1 MGEAIMKRKTISLI
15 LCLCMIFSLFGGYT
29 TVFASEERGEYIVYL
44 DVEKQSPGYEEAYL
58 NKDYGKAIS
67 LADEALDYY
76 ESEFKSMFAGIEV
89 ISRAELLVSSLCVR
103 LNKSDLDAIKAL
115 DYVKEVF
122 NNEIIYESDVVRSDM
137 RVFKDQSVMTDSIKM
152 VNSNELIG
160 NDEVL
165 QKKYNGAG
173 SVLAIID
180 SNMDP
185 SHDAFYLSNSG
196 LARLGKLDINNFLNG
211 GKLSLK
217 DNTQDKKLYE
227 DVYRSEKIP
236 FGWNYNTNSKD
247 LNPEKEL
254 AAHGQHVSG
263 TVAGNAVQIDGKT
276 WRGVA
281 PEAQLLMM
289 NVMRQGSTSSN
300 IYIRA
305 MQDAIVMGADAVNMS
320 LGSTKGLPGQ
330 ADGLVG
336 KAINNGYAADT
347 NFVIAAGNEGEYQ
360 GNLNI
365 DNPDFG
371 TMAAPGIATNAIT
384 VASLENK
391 TMYVPVITHN
401 GSKYIFQTA
410 GDAQYKKG
418 DYYLVDC
425 GNGFIKA
432 EDNIDDFKGKDLEGK
447 VALIKRGGN
456 TFSEKVLNAQNAGAI
471 GAIIYNNVEGDLH
484 MSVSGNKIPA
494 ISITLDTAETLLK
507 DLSKPVSIDMRPQEA
522 DNPQFGE
529 LSSFTNW
536 GLAAGGYMKPDITAP
551 GGHIYSTQTMGNTFG
566 DMSGTSMATPHV
578 TGAIGVIRARLNE
591 MLFAGETHKAAL
603 TKTILMNSA
612 VPHVDQKTGQT
623 TSPRRQ
629 GAGVMNLTKASKLDY
644 TVVDRDTKI
653 ASKFVG
659 NVDDKITLNLTIHNY
674 SGTQKVLT
682 PSVQAT
688 IEARDGKKLLLRPDE
703 LFSKTYEDKKVTVP
717 AQTSVEYDITFPI
730 EHLEKV
736 EAFTNGAFVEGF
748 LHLRDENGMEI
759 SFPFVSFKG
768 SYDNIPSI
776 EKPLYEFDFESEKPM
791 YWNLKTRNHDWFK
804 YSTHIETN
812 YGTYKD
818 DKDRTFNNV
827 IIAGLK
833 NFDDINEKKNTAEEP
848 KPIFTP
854 IVISPNADNYQDV
867 LSIQMVMT
875 RTANVKA
882 SIIDKEGKSEDFNIG
897 LKYTNISTD
906 PDNDKN
912 RDTYLGYTA
921 PGAVPLKDYED
932 GDYTLRLTAAAIK
945 APKESYPETYR
956 DIKFTIDTVAP
967 QFENSFY
974 DENTRTLTFDIKEE
988 GSGLDEF
995 KIEDE
1000 SGKAMDFTREGNK
1013 VKLVVPEGKELS
1025 NVNITAM
1032 DFGHNINEV
1041 TAEMLVFKDMFGS
1054 LEVEVKQAGTEALN
1068 LEYKVYTED
1077 GKELKNYEHLK
1088 FGKYKLVVTNYSNK
1102 FELKGESEIPFEI
1115 SQDNKNY
1122 KITLEFTEIPT
1133 GRITIKVASK
1143 DDLEWTD
1150 FDIFAKNVKNNKVFK
1165 FIQDEG
1171 IYDKYFDADLPY
1183 GDYNFYAEFKNG
1195 KEGYSITFDEDMPF
1209 TVNGSTNYSTVT
1221 ANIKR
1226 SGFYKVH
1233 ITTEGAEGVKYLA
1246 KDSKNG
1252 SIVGLDELAEG
1263 TWMIFPE
1270 KMPEGM
1276 YIEKPYEYVTLTQE
1290 KPEANVT
1297 FTYEEIGDKKFKFNI
1312 KDNYEDAEYYLCDF
1326 YGWVT
1331 NGKEG
1336 KAFDYEKGGIEL
1348 TPGTYYVEAEA
1359 DKERFGETTLTIDK
1373 ESYEQTSRTFKST
1386 TDPVE
1391 VEFNWTKYSDSDK
1404 MSEGAIFVNDDNLPA
1419 DLKKN
1424 SYEYV
1429 LTGTKGELIKK
1440 TFIKTGF
1447 STWFVNLP
1455 YDYYQAEV
1463 KGLPEGYTVDTKE
1476 FIVNSNEYQVEFVIK
1491 PEKKEDDKEKVK
1503 VNFEFYYNNEK
1514 VSPVKFNLDEDYET
1528 EYTDGVVELSL
1539 GEHELEVFEPKE
1551 YIQKKEFSTITVTK
1565 DTKNLRIELEEYKE
1579 PPAPEGEG
1587 TITVKTYEVNGAN
1600 EREISSFAYVDS
1612 KFAMSGETV
1621 KVSYGE
1627 HKVEL
1632 SSTWNSMGKYD
1643 EEKSVSSKTVK
1654 IDENN
1659 QNVEVKL
1666 TMVVKGSTPTPE
1678 PDPEPEPEP
1687 EPEPNPDGKGILKVE
1702 VYEFSDAGAKLDAF
1716 ANVMLDGAFKKVKDI
1731 KEVSYGTHTVELSSY
1746 TWNMYGKYDPDKSII
1761 KKTVTVDANNPN
1773 VTVKLYKVLKGTK
1786 ANPPKDDEI
1795 TPTPGPTP
1803 DPKPQE
1809 PTKGKASWDINYTGS
1824 RTGLNFFEQ
1833 VKLYKVVDGKDEEVK
1848 LSFNQEYKRGE
1859 IELDYGKY
1867 AYVLNDIGDYLK
1879 VNVKNKRIEF
1889 TLDKANP
1896 TFKAVFEI
1904 EDKKEV
1910 QIVEVRI
1917 PKDAN
1922 ESLDDYTIKVFDMK
1936 GNEVEGVKM
1945 NDKGFE
1951 FPATS
1956 GVDYELRLEGTK
1968 YAYYPNIINAY
1979 PSQTFSKYINI
1990 VAPLILKVN
1999 SLAGD
2004 APVEADYAVYAKTNY
2019 GETYVTDLKK
2029 VPYIGNG
2036 NQLYQV
2042 KFLGCEQGYKL
2053 KDEEIKEFT
2062 VTEYSKQEL
2071 TFNFELREGEE
2082 IVNKEELRALV
2093 LEYDKIKATDA
2104 YKGAD
2109 ADKRKAYDDA
2119 IGEAKMELAKAVTTQ
2134 EAIDALVK
2142 KVKDARDA
2150 IIGSMEK
2157 LKKEELKKLLAD
2169 ETIVKAK
2176 DIYKFDTAKDKKAYD
2191 EAIENGKKVY
2201 ADADATEDAIDKAI
2215 ADIKAALNKL
2225 DGYNEADKTELKKLL
2240 DKYSEVRKSDKYWNS
2255 TEKEREAYEDAIID
2269 GTNTFNNKKASQEAV
2284 DSAVGA
2290 IKKALAGLSG
2300 DKVPTEKTEP
2310 VKLDDAYVNDKY
2322 VRGAGTVGA
2331 TVYYEL
2337 RSKEAS
2343 FANTESKPRAAMR
2356 IANSGTF
2363 SINVGQIH
2371 EDDEIIVYQKEEKK
2385 LMSEGVK
2392 LNVLPLNTA
2401 YLEQLLAKAEDVV
2414 KTDAYAKAS
2423 EANKTAL
2430 TDAIAKANKVLADSK
2445 ANKEDVDEAAG
2456 ELERAIKAIDE
2467 ESIASVTVTFYY
2479 NNGDKAVEEK
2489 LLKGKTV
2496 SKPDDPH
2503 RDGYIFKGWFAD
2515 EKMTQEFD
2523 FKAAINENTNIY
2535 AKWEEIIHL
2544 VTFDPANGEATWT
2557 EKVRESE
2564 KVKEPAK
2571 PTKANHTFIAWQ
2583 FDGKNYDFNT
2593 SVTENIKLIAAW
2605 KENVVEPHPHPE
2617 PQPDPYE
2624 PYRPEPKPYRPSK
2637 PSEPSKPI
2645 KNNEDK
2651 KDEKPVETKK
2661 DLGIITEYPASPV
2674 ETVVLK
2680 DIPAGP
2686 EGEAIRNLVSYGIIQ
2701 GTGKGKF
2708 EGNKT
2713 INRAMVTRVFML
2725 ISKDKAIDKDV
2736 YFDDVKNDKWYAE
2749 SVKWAA
2755 AKGIIAGY
2763 TDGTFKADKKVTR
2776 QEFCVM
2782 LMNLLKANGIE
2793 LETVVPVDE
2802 KDFAKADSWARDAMI
2817 AMKRAGL
2824 VNVEASGKFGPQSK
2838 FTREELAKTI
2848 DLLIKLVKVKEK

>member
-1 MGEAIMKRKTISLI
+1 MKRKIISLI
-15 LCLCMIFSLFGGYT
+15 LCLCMIFSLFGGFQNA
-29 TVFASEERGEYIVYL
+29 FASEEKGEYIVYL

-76 ESEFKSMFAGIEV
+76 ESEFKSMFADIEV
-89 ISRAELLVSSLCVR
+89 ISRAQLLVPSLCVR
-103 LNKSDLDAIKAL
+103 LNKSDLEAIKAL

-122 NNEIIYESDVVRSDM
+122 VNEIIHESDVVRSDM
-137 RVFKDQSVMTDSIKM
+137 RVFKDQSLMTDSIKM
-152 VNSNELIG
+152 VGSNELIG

-185 SHDAFYLSNSG
+185 SHDAFYLNNAG
-196 LARLGKLDINNFLNG
+196 LARFGKLDINSFLTQ
-211 GKLSLK
+211 GKLSIK

-227 DVYRSEKIP
+227 DVYRSEKVP

-254 AAHGQHVSG
+254 EAHGQHVSG

-289 NVMRQGSTSSN
+289 NVMRKGSTSSN

-347 NFVIAAGNEGEYQ
+347 NFVIAAGNEGQYQ
-360 GNLNI
+360 GELNI

-391 TMYVPVITHN
+391 SMYVPLITYN
-401 GSKYIFQTA
+401 GNKYIFQT
-410 GDAQYKKG
+410 GGEIRFKKG

-425 GNGFIKA
+425 GNGVIKA

-447 VALIKRGGN
+447 LALIKRGGN
-456 TFSEKVLNAQNAGAI
+456 TFSEKVLNAEKAGAI
-471 GAIIYNNVEGDLH
+471 GAIIYNNVEGDLY

-494 ISITLDTAETLLK
+494 ISVTLDTAETLLK
-507 DLSKPVSIDMRPQEA
+507 DLSKPVNIDMTPQEA
-522 DNPQFGE
+522 DNPQYGE
-529 LSSFTNW
+529 LSEFTNW
-536 GLAAGGYMKPDITAP
+536 GLSAGGYMKPDITAP

-578 TGAIGVIRARLNE
+578 TGAIGVIRTRLNE
-591 MLFAGETHKAAL
+591 ILFAGEEHKATL

-612 VPHVDQKTGQT
+612 VPHVDPVTHTT

-629 GAGVMNLTKASKLDY
+629 GAGVMNLTKASKLDF
-644 TVVDRDTKI
+644 TAVDRDTKI

-659 NVDDKITLNLTIHNY
+659 NVDNEITLNLTIHNY
-674 SGTQKVLT
+674 SSEPKTLT

-717 AQTSVEYDITFPI
+717 AQRSVEYDITFPI

-748 LHLRDENGMEI
+748 LHLRDGSGMEI

-768 SYDNIPSI
+768 SYDKIPSI
-776 EKPLYEFDFESEKPM
+776 EKPVYEFDFETEKPM

-818 DKDRTFNNV
+818 DKGRTFNNFV
-827 IIAGLK
+827 IAGLK
-833 NFDDINEKKNTAEEP
+833 NFDEIDAKKNTADEP

-867 LSIQMVMT
+867 LSINMVMT
-875 RTANVKA
+875 RTATVKA
-882 SIIDKEGKSEDFNIG
+882 SIIDKEGKSQDYQIG
-897 LKYTNISTD
+897 LKYSNISTD

-912 RDTYLGYTA
+912 RDTYLGYTS
-921 PGAVPLKDYED
+921 PGAVPLKDFAD

-974 DENTRTLTFDIKEE
+974 DSKTRTLTFDIKEE

-1000 SGKAMDFTREGNK
+1000 SGKAIDFTKEDGK
-1013 VKLVVPEGKELS
+1013 VKVIIPEGKELS
-1025 NVNITAM
+1025 DINITAM
-1032 DFGHNINEV
+1032 DFGHNINAV

-1077 GKELKNYEHLK
+1077 GKELKNHEHLK

-1115 SQDNKNY
+1115 SQGNKNH
-1122 KITLEFTEIPT
+1122 KIVLEFTEIPT

-1143 DDLEWTD
+1143 DNLEWTD
-1150 FDIFAKNVKNNKVFK
+1150 FDIFAKNVKNNKAFK

-1195 KEGYSITFDEDMPF
+1195 KEGYTITFGDDMPF
-1209 TVNGSTNYSTVT
+1209 TVNSSTNYSTVT

-1246 KDSKNG
+1246 RDSKNG

-1270 KMPEGM
+1270 KMPKGM
-1276 YIEKPYEYVTLTQE
+1276 FMEKPYEYVTLSQE

-1297 FTYEEIGDKKFKFNI
+1297 FTYEEIAGKKFTFTI

-1326 YGWVT
+1326 YAWIGDYD
-1331 NGKEG
+1331 NGKELEYTPG
-1336 KAFDYEKGGIEL
+1336 MEL
-1348 TPGTYYVEAEA
+1348 EPGTYYVEAEA
-1359 DKERFGETTLTIDK
+1359 NRERFGETTLTIDK

-1404 MSEGAIFVNDDNLPA
+1404 TSEGAIFVNDDNLPA

-1429 LTGTKGELIKK
+1429 LTGTKGEPIKK

-1476 FIVNSNEYQVEFVIK
+1476 FVVNSNEYQVEFVVE
-1491 PEKKEDDKEKVK
+1491 PEKKE
-1503 VNFEFYYNNEK
+1503 EK
-1514 VSPVKFNLDEDYET
+1514 VSVNIKFTNDDKPVTPVTFK
-1528 EYTDGVVELSL
+1528 L
-1539 GEHELEVFEPKE
+1539 GEDEFTDETIEVAPGEYDVEIIEPE
-1551 YIQKKEFSTITVTK
+1551 GLVPTEEFKTITIDENTK
-1565 DTKNLRIELEEYKE
+1565 SLTIELKE
-1579 PPAPEGEG
+1579 GKAEPVGEG
-1587 TITVKTYEVNGAN
+1587 TITVKIYEVNGKN
-1600 EREISSFAYVDS
+1600 ERETTSFAYVDS
-1612 KFAMSGETV
+1612 KFAMGGETV
-1621 KVSYGE
+1621 KVPYGE
-1627 HKVEL
+1627 HTVKL
-1632 SSTWNSMGKYD
+1632 ASTWNRLGKYD

-1678 PDPEPEPEP
+1678 PDP

-1746 TWNMYGKYDPDKSII
+1746 TWNMYGKYDPAKSIV
-1761 KKTVTVDANNPN
+1761 KKTVTVDAKNPN
-1773 VTVKLYKVLKGTK
+1773 VTVKLYKVIKGTK
-1786 ANPPKDDEI
+1786 ANPPKDDET
-1795 TPTPGPTP
+1795 TPTPGP
-1803 DPKPQE
+1803 DPQK

-1833 VKLYKVVDGKDEEVK
+1833 VKLYKITDKGDEEVK
-1848 LSFNQEYKRGE
+1848 LSFAQEYKRGE

-1867 AYVLNDIGDYLK
+1867 AYVLKDISDYLK

-1889 TLDKANP
+1889 TLDAKNP
-1896 TFKAVFEI
+1896 SFKAVFEI

-1922 ESLDDYTIKVFDMK
+1922 ESLDDYTIRVFDMK
-1936 GNEVEGVKM
+1936 GNEVEGVTKTA
-1945 NDKGFE
+1945 KGFE
-1951 FPATS
+1951 FPAIS
-1956 GVDYELRLEGTK
+1956 GVNYELRLEGTK

-2004 APVEADYAVYAKTNY
+2004 TPIDAEYAVYAKNVN
-2019 GETYVTDLKK
+2019 GVTYVTDLKK
-2029 VPYIGNG
+2029 VPYIANG

-2053 KDEEIKEFT
+2053 DDDEIKEFT
-2062 VTEYSKQEL
+2062 VTEYSRQEL
-2071 TFNFELREGEE
+2071 TFNFKRDEDVA
-2082 IVNKEELRALV
+2082 IVNKEELKALV
-2093 LEYDKIKATDA
+2093 SEYDNIKKTDT
-2104 YKGAD
+2104 YKNAD

-2119 IGEAKMELAKAVTTQ
+2119 ISEAKMELAKAVTTQ
-2134 EAIDALVK
+2134 EAINALVK

-2150 IIGSMEK
+2150 IIGSMEN
-2157 LKKEELKKLLAD
+2157 LKKKELKKLLDD
-2169 ETIVKAK
+2169 EAIVKAK
-2176 DIYKFDTAKDKKAYD
+2176 DIYKFDTAEDKKAYD
-2191 EAIENGKKVY
+2191 DAIESGNKVY
-2201 ADADATEDAIDKAI
+2201 ADANASEEAIDKAI
-2215 ADIKAALNKL
+2215 VDIKAALNKL
-2225 DGYNEADKTELKKLL
+2225 DGFDEADKTELKKLL
-2240 DKYSEVRKSDKYWNS
+2240 DDYNKVSKSDEYWNS
-2255 TEKEREAYEDAIID
+2255 TEKEREAYQTAIIE
-2269 GTNTFNNKKASQEAV
+2269 GTNTFNNKKASQEEINA
-2284 DSAVGA
+2284 A
-2290 IKKALAGLSG
+2290 IKAIEDAIKGLSG
-2300 DKVPTEKTEP
+2300 YATPTEKTEP

-2322 VRGAGTVGA
+2322 IRGAGIKGA
-2331 TVYYEL
+2331 YVYY
-2337 RSKEAS
+2337 KIVKKGQNADD
-2343 FANTESKPRAAMR
+2343 AAIRNGML
-2356 IANSGTF
+2356 INEKDGKF
-2363 SINVGQIH
+2363 SISVGQIQ
-2371 EDDEIIVYQKEEKK
+2371 DGDKVIVYQQEVNK
-2385 LMSEGVK
+2385 LMSDGVIV
-2392 LNVLPLNTA
+2392 NILPLDKSELLALIAKAEEIKDTDQYKYA
-2401 YLEQLLAKAEDVV
+2401 PKDRQKDLDDELAKAIKVKDDENSSMEDIE
-2414 KTDAYAKAS
+2414 KTIINLKS
-2423 EANKTAL
+2423 
-2430 TDAIAKANKVLADSK
+2430 AIA
-2445 ANKEDVDEAAG
+2445 
-2456 ELERAIKAIDE
+2456 
-2467 ESIASVTVTFYY
+2467 SIENYEIIRHEVTFYP
-2479 NNGDKAVEEK
+2479 NNETDSW
-2489 LLKGKTV
+2489 TV
-2496 SKPDDPH
+2496 KIIDGENVNRPDDPV
-2503 RDGYIFKGWFAD
+2503 RKGYIFKGWYAD
-2515 EKMTQEFD
+2515 EELTQEFD
-2523 FKAAINENTNIY
+2523 FNTIIEANTDIY
-2535 AKWEEIIHL
+2535 AKWEEILEYEI
-2544 VTFDPANGEATWT
+2544 TFDPNNGEATWT
-2557 EKVRESE
+2557 EKVREGE

-2571 PTKANHTFIAWQ
+2571 PTKLNHTFIAWQ
-2583 FDGKNYDFNT
+2583 FDGKDYDFNT
-2593 SVTENIKLIAAW
+2593 SVMANMMLIAKW
-2605 KENVVEPHPHPE
+2605 EENKVDPEPQPE
-2617 PQPDPYE
+2617 PQPESRPDPQPDPYE
-2624 PYRPEPKPYRPSK
+2624 PYEPYEPNPRPHR
-2637 PSEPSKPI
+2637 PSEPSKPAEPSKPI
-2645 KNNEDK
+2645 NNNEDK

-2661 DLGIITEYPASPV
+2661 DYGIITEYPINPV
-2674 ETVVLK
+2674 ELK
-2680 DIPAGP
+2680 DVPQGP
-2686 EGEAIRNLVSYGIIQ
+2686 EGEAVRNLVSYGIIK
-2701 GTGKGKF
+2701 GMGNGKF
-2708 EGNKT
+2708 QGNKT
-2713 INRAMVTRVFML
+2713 ITRAMVTRVFML

-2736 YFDDVKNDKWYAE
+2736 YFSDVTNDKWYAE

-2755 AKGIIAGY
+2755 SKNIIAGY
-2763 TDGTFKADKKVTR
+2763 TDGTFKPEKKVTR

-2802 KDFAKADSWARDAMI
+2802 AEFAKADSWAKDAMI

-2848 DLLIKLVKVKEK
+2848 DLLIKLVSLMK

>member
-1 MGEAIMKRKTISLI
+1 MKRKTISLI
-15 LCLCMIFSLFGGYT
+15 LCLCMIFSLFGGFQNA
-29 TVFASEERGEYIVYL
+29 FASEERGEYIVYL

-76 ESEFKSMFAGIEV
+76 ESELKSMFADIEV
-89 ISRAELLVSSLCVR
+89 ISRAQLLVPSLCVR

-115 DYVKEVF
+115 DYVKDIF
-122 NNEIIYESDVVRSDM
+122 TNDIIREPDVVRSDM

-160 NDEVL
+160 NDDVL

-185 SHDAFYLSNSG
+185 SHDAFRLSPG
-196 LARLGKLDINNFLNG
+196 TVPKLGKPDINSFLTG

-217 DNTQDKKLYE
+217 DNTTDKKLYE
-227 DVYRSEKIP
+227 DVYRSEKVP

-289 NVMRQGSTSSN
+289 NVMKQGSTSSN

-347 NFVIAAGNEGEYQ
+347 NFVIAAGNEGQYQ
-360 GNLNI
+360 GELNI

-391 TMYVPVITHN
+391 SMYVPLITYN
-401 GSKYIFQTA
+401 GNKYIFQT
-410 GDAQYKKG
+410 GGEIRFKKG

-425 GNGFIKA
+425 GNGVIKA

-456 TFSEKVLNAQNAGAI
+456 TFSEKVLNAEKAGAI
-471 GAIIYNNVEGDLH
+471 GAIIYNNVEGDLY

-494 ISITLDTAETLLK
+494 ISVTLDTAETLLK
-507 DLSKPVSIDMRPQEA
+507 DLSKPVNIDMTPQEA

-529 LSSFTNW
+529 LSAFTNW
-536 GLAAGGYMKPDITAP
+536 GLSAGGYMKPDITAP

-578 TGAIGVIRARLNE
+578 TGAVGVIRTRLNE
-591 MLFAGETHKAAL
+591 MIFADVKHKAAL

-612 VPHVDQKTGQT
+612 VPHVDPVTHTT

-629 GAGVMNLTKASKLDY
+629 GAGVMNLTKASMLDF
-644 TVVDRDTKI
+644 TAVDRDTKI

-659 NVDDKITLNLTIHNY
+659 NVDNEITLNLTIHNY
-674 SGTQKVLT
+674 SSEPKTLT
-682 PSVQAT
+682 PSVQVT

-717 AQTSVEYDITFPI
+717 AQRSVEYDITFPI

-776 EKPLYEFDFESEKPM
+776 EKPVYEFDFETEKPM

-812 YGTYKD
+812 YGTYTDEKG
-818 DKDRTFNNV
+818 KTFNNV
-827 IIAGLK
+827 VIAGIK
-833 NFDDINEKKNTAEEP
+833 NFDEIDAKKNTADEP

-867 LSIQMVMT
+867 LSINMVMT
-875 RTANVKA
+875 RTATVKA
-882 SIIDKEGKSEDFNIG
+882 SIIDKEGKSQDYQIG
-897 LKYTNISTD
+897 LKYSNISTD

-912 RDTYLGYTA
+912 RDTYLGYTS
-921 PGAVPLKDYED
+921 PGAVPLKDFAD

-974 DENTRTLTFDIKEE
+974 DEKTRTLTFDIKEE

-1025 NVNITAM
+1025 DINITAM

-1077 GKELKNYEHLK
+1077 GKELKNHEHLK

-1102 FELKGESEIPFEI
+1102 FELKGETEIPFEI
-1115 SQDNKNY
+1115 SQGNKNH
-1122 KITLEFTEIPT
+1122 KIVLEFTEIPT

-1143 DDLEWTD
+1143 DNLEWTD

-1195 KEGYSITFDEDMPF
+1195 KEGYTITFGDDMPF
-1209 TVNGSTNYSTVT
+1209 TVNSSTNYSTVT

-1246 KDSKNG
+1246 RDSKNG

-1270 KMPEGM
+1270 KMPKGM
-1276 YIEKPYEYVTLTQE
+1276 FMEKPYEYVTLSQE

-1297 FTYEEIGDKKFKFNI
+1297 FTYEEIAGKKFTFTI

-1326 YGWVT
+1326 YAWIGDYD
-1331 NGKEG
+1331 NGKELEYTPG
-1336 KAFDYEKGGIEL
+1336 MEL
-1348 TPGTYYVEAEA
+1348 EPGTYYVEAEA
-1359 DKERFGETTLTIDK
+1359 NRERFGETTLTIDK

-1404 MSEGAIFVNDDNLPA
+1404 TSEGAIFVNDDNLPA

-1429 LTGTKGELIKK
+1429 LTGTKGEPIKK

-1476 FIVNSNEYQVEFVIK
+1476 FVVNSNEYQVEFVVE
-1491 PEKKEDDKEKVK
+1491 PEKKE
-1503 VNFEFYYNNEK
+1503 EK
-1514 VSPVKFNLDEDYET
+1514 VSVNIKFTNDDKPVTPVTFK
-1528 EYTDGVVELSL
+1528 L
-1539 GEHELEVFEPKE
+1539 GEDEFTDETIEVAPGEYDVEIIEPE
-1551 YIQKKEFSTITVTK
+1551 GLVPTEEFKTITIDENTK
-1565 DTKNLRIELEEYKE
+1565 SLTIELKE
-1579 PPAPEGEG
+1579 GKAEPVGEG
-1587 TITVKTYEVNGAN
+1587 NITVKIYEVNGKN
-1600 EREISSFAYVDS
+1600 ERETTSFAYVDS
-1612 KFAMSGETV
+1612 KFAMGGETV
-1621 KVSYGE
+1621 KVPYGE
-1627 HKVEL
+1627 HTVKL
-1632 SSTWNSMGKYD
+1632 ASTWNRLGKYD

-1678 PDPEPEPEP
+1678 PDPEPEP
-1687 EPEPNPDGKGILKVE
+1687 NPDGKGILKVE
-1702 VYEFSDAGAKLDAF
+1702 VYEFSDAGAKLEQF
-1716 ANVMLDGAFKKVKDI
+1716 ASYEIDKKSYYESKPI
-1731 KEVSYGTHTVELSSY
+1731 EVSYGDHIVGFNPY
-1746 TWNMYGKYDPDKSII
+1746 IWNMYGTYDEGKSIV
-1761 KKTVTVDANNPN
+1761 KKTVTVDAKNPN
-1773 VTVKLYKVLKGTK
+1773 LTVKLYKVIKGTK
-1786 ANPPKDDEI
+1786 ANPPSDTD
-1795 TPTPGPTP
+1795 PTPTP

-1833 VKLYKVVDGKDEEVK
+1833 VKLYKVTDKGDEEVK
-1848 LSFNQEYKRGE
+1848 LSFDQEYKHGE
-1859 IELDYGKY
+1859 IELEFGKY
-1867 AYVLNDIGDYLK
+1867 AYVLKDISDYLK

-1889 TLDKANP
+1889 TLDAKNP
-1896 TFKAVFEI
+1896 SFKAVFEI

-1922 ESLDDYTIKVFDMK
+1922 ESLDDYTIRVFDMK
-1936 GNEVEGVKM
+1936 GNEVEGVTKTA
-1945 NDKGFE
+1945 KGFE
-1951 FPATS
+1951 FPAIS
-1956 GVDYELRLEGTK
+1956 GVNYELRLEGTK

-1990 VAPLILKVN
+1990 VAPLLLKVN

-2004 APVEADYAVYAKTNY
+2004 APVEAKYAVSAKTNY
-2019 GETYVTDLKK
+2019 GVTYVTDLEK
-2029 VPYIGNG
+2029 VPYIANG

-2053 KDEEIKEFT
+2053 DDDEIKEFT
-2062 VTEYSKQEL
+2062 VTEYSRQEL
-2071 TFNFELREGEE
+2071 TFNFKRDEDVA
-2082 IVNKEELRALV
+2082 IVNKEELKALV
-2093 LEYDKIKATDA
+2093 SEYDNIKKTDA
-2104 YKGAD
+2104 YKNAD

-2119 IGEAKMELAKAVTTQ
+2119 ISEAKMELAKAVTSQ
-2134 EAIDALVK
+2134 EAINALVD
-2142 KVKDARDA
+2142 KVKDARNA
-2150 IIGSMEK
+2150 IIGSMEN
-2157 LKKEELKKLLAD
+2157 LKKQELKKLLDD
-2169 ETIVKAK
+2169 ETNVKAK
-2176 DIYKFDTAKDKKAYD
+2176 DIYIFDTAEDKKAYD
-2191 EAIENGKKVY
+2191 DAITKGKEVYEDANATEEAIE
-2201 ADADATEDAIDKAI
+2201 KAI
-2215 ADIKAALNKL
+2215 ADIKAALKKL
-2225 DGYNEADKTELKKLL
+2225 DGFDEADKTELKKLL
-2240 DKYSEVRKSDKYWNS
+2240 DDYNKVSKSDEYWNS
-2255 TEKEREAYEDAIID
+2255 TEKEREAYQTAIIEGTKIYNKKEATQEEVKAAIKAIEDAI
-2269 GTNTFNNKKASQEAV
+2269 K
-2284 DSAVGA
+2284 
-2290 IKKALAGLSG
+2290 GLSG
-2300 DKVPTEKTEP
+2300 YATPTEKTEP

-2322 VRGAGTVGA
+2322 IRGAGIKGA
-2331 TVYYEL
+2331 YVYY
-2337 RSKEAS
+2337 KIVKKGQNADD
-2343 FANTESKPRAAMR
+2343 AAIRNGML
-2356 IANSGTF
+2356 INEKDGKF
-2363 SINVGQIH
+2363 SISVGQIQ
-2371 EDDEIIVYQKEEKK
+2371 DGDKVIVYQQEVNK
-2385 LMSEGVK
+2385 LMSDGVIV
-2392 LNVLPLNTA
+2392 NILPLDKSELLALIAKAEEIKDTDQYKYA
-2401 YLEQLLAKAEDVV
+2401 PKDRQKDLDDELAKAIKVKDDENSSMEDID
-2414 KTDAYAKAS
+2414 KTIINLKS
-2423 EANKTAL
+2423 
-2430 TDAIAKANKVLADSK
+2430 AIA
-2445 ANKEDVDEAAG
+2445 
-2456 ELERAIKAIDE
+2456 
-2467 ESIASVTVTFYY
+2467 SIENYEIIRHEVTFYP
-2479 NNGDKAVEEK
+2479 NNETDSW
-2489 LLKGKTV
+2489 TV
-2496 SKPDDPH
+2496 KIIDGENVNRPDDPV
-2503 RDGYIFKGWFAD
+2503 RKGYIFKGWYAD
-2515 EKMTQEFD
+2515 KELTQEFD
-2523 FKAAINENTNIY
+2523 FDKPIEANINVY
-2535 AKWEEIIHL
+2535 AKWEEIIEYEI
-2544 VTFDPANGEATWT
+2544 TFDPNNGEATWT
-2557 EKVRESE
+2557 EKVREGE

-2571 PTKANHTFIAWQ
+2571 PTKLNHTFIAWQ
-2583 FDGKNYDFNT
+2583 FDGKDYDFNT
-2593 SVTENIKLIAAW
+2593 SVMANMMLIAKW
-2605 KENVVEPHPHPE
+2605 EENKVDPE
-2617 PQPDPYE
+2617 PQPEPQPEPRPDPQPNPYE
-2624 PYRPEPKPYRPSK
+2624 PYEPYEPNPRPHRPSESSK
-2637 PSEPSKPI
+2637 PAEPSKPI
-2645 KNNEDK
+2645 NNNEDK

-2661 DLGIITEYPASPV
+2661 DYGIITEYPINPV
-2674 ETVVLK
+2674 ELK
-2680 DIPAGP
+2680 DVPQGP
-2686 EGEAIRNLVSYGIIQ
+2686 EGEAVRNLVSYGIIK
-2701 GTGKGKF
+2701 GMGNGKF
-2708 EGNKT
+2708 QGNKT
-2713 INRAMVTRVFML
+2713 ITRAMVTRVFML
-2725 ISKDKAIDKDV
+2725 ISKDKAIDKFV
-2736 YFDDVKNDKWYAE
+2736 YFSDVTNDKWYAE

-2755 AKGIIAGY
+2755 SKNIIAGY

-2802 KDFAKADSWARDAMI
+2802 AEFAKADSWAKDAMI

-2848 DLLIKLVKVKEK
+2848 DLLIKLVSLMK

>member
-1 MGEAIMKRKTISLI
+1 MGEAIMKRKFISLI
-15 LCLCMIFSLFGGYT
+15 LCLCMIFSLFGGFQNA
-29 TVFASEERGEYIVYL
+29 FASEEKGEYIVYL
-44 DVEKQSPGYEEAYL
+44 DVEKQSPGYEKAYL

-76 ESEFKSMFAGIEV
+76 EGEFKSMFAGIEV
-89 ISRAELLVSSLCVR
+89 ISRAELLVPSLCVR
-103 LNKSDLDAIKAL
+103 LSKSDLDAIKAL

-165 QKKYNGAG
+165 QSKYNGSG

-185 SHDAFYLSNSG
+185 SHDAFYLTHGG
-196 LARLGKLDINNFLNG
+196 LARLRKPDINNFLNG

-217 DNTQDKKLYE
+217 DNTADKKLYE

-247 LNPEKEL
+247 LNPEKEKE
-254 AAHGQHVSG
+254 AHGQHVSG

-336 KAINNGYAADT
+336 KAINNGYVLDT

-360 GNLNI
+360 GELNI

-391 TMYVPVITHN
+391 TMYAQVMDYEGEKLPFRK
-401 GSKYIFQTA
+401 S
-410 GDAQYKKG
+410 GDINFEKG
-418 DYYLVDC
+418 DYEFIDC
-425 GNGFIKA
+425 GLGNP
-432 EDNIDDFKGKDLEGK
+432 EDFEGKEVTGK
-447 VALIKRGGN
+447 VALIKRGGI
-456 TFSEKVLNAQNAGAI
+456 TFTNKIKNAEAANAKGV
-471 GAIIYNNVEGDLH
+471 IIYNNVEGEL
-484 MSVSGNKIPA
+484 GLAIEGTKIPA
-494 ISITLDTAETLLK
+494 VAVSLKVGEKLLEGK
-507 DLSKPVSIDMRPQEA
+507 SKTVHIDMTPREM
-522 DNPQFGE
+522 DNPGFGE

-536 GLAAGGYMKPDITAP
+536 GLSAGGYMKPDITAP

-612 VPHVDQKTGQT
+612 VPHVDPKTGQT

-629 GAGVMNLTKASKLDY
+629 GAGVMNLTKASKLDF

-674 SGTQKVLT
+674 SSELKTLT

-703 LFSKTYEDKKVTVP
+703 LFSRTYEDKKVTVP
-717 AQTSVEYDITFPI
+717 AHSVVEYDITFPI

-748 LHLRDENGMEI
+748 LHLRDESGMEI

-768 SYDNIPSI
+768 SYESIPSI
-776 EKPLYEFDFESEKPM
+776 EKPLYEFDFETEKPM

-818 DKDRTFNNV
+818 DKGKTFNNV
-827 IIAGLK
+827 VIAGLK

-882 SIIDKEGKSEDFNIG
+882 SIIDEAGKSNDFNVG
-897 LKYTNISTD
+897 LKYSNISTD

-912 RDTYLGYTA
+912 REQYLGYTA
-921 PGAVPLKDYED
+921 PGAVPLKDFAD

-945 APKESYPETYR
+945 APKESYPETFR

-967 QFENSFY
+967 QFANSFY
-974 DENTRTLTFDIKEE
+974 DENTRTLSFDIKEE

-1013 VKLVVPEGKELS
+1013 VTLVVPEGKELADI
-1025 NVNITAM
+1025 NITAM
-1032 DFGHNINEV
+1032 DFGHNINAV

-1054 LEVEVKQAGTEALN
+1054 LEVEVKQSGKEPLN

-1077 GKELKNYEHLK
+1077 GKELKNTENLK

-1102 FELKGESEIPFEI
+1102 FELKGESEIAFEI
-1115 SQDNKNY
+1115 SEENKNH
-1122 KITLEFTEIPT
+1122 KIVLEFTEIPT

-1165 FIQDEG
+1165 FVQDEG

-1195 KEGYSITFDEDMPF
+1195 KEGYTITFGNDMPF
-1209 TVNGSTNYSTVT
+1209 SVNSSTNYSTVT

-1233 ITTEGAEGVKYLA
+1233 VSTEGAEGINYLA
-1246 KDSKNG
+1246 QDTKNK

-1290 KPEANVT
+1290 KPEANIT
-1297 FTYEEIGDKKFKFNI
+1297 FTYEEIGDKVFKFTI
-1312 KDNYEDAEYYLCDF
+1312 KDNYDKAKYYLCDF
-1326 YGWVT
+1326 YAWIGDED
-1331 NGKEG
+1331 NGKEFEYTPG
-1336 KAFDYEKGGIEL
+1336 MEL
-1348 TPGTYYVEAEA
+1348 EPGTYYVEAIA
-1359 DKERFGETTLTIDK
+1359 DRERFGETTLTTDE
-1373 ESYEQTSRTFKST
+1373 ESYEQTFRTFKSV

-1391 VEFNWTKYSDSDK
+1391 VEFKWTKYSDTDK
-1404 MSEGAIFVNDDNLPA
+1404 MSEGFITVNDDALA
-1419 DLKKN
+1419 EDQKKG

-1429 LTGTKGELIKK
+1429 LTGTKGEPIKK

-1447 STWFVNLP
+1447 TSWMADLP
-1455 YDYYQAEV
+1455 YDYYKAEV
-1463 KGLPEGYTVDTKE
+1463 KGLPEGFTVDTKE
-1476 FIVNSNEYQVEFVIK
+1476 FVVNSNEFQVEFVIE

-1503 VNFEFYYNNEK
+1503 LNFEFYYNNEK
-1514 VSPVKFNLDEDYET
+1514 VSPVSFILDGDEET
-1528 EYTDGVVELSL
+1528 EYTDEEAVELTL
-1539 GEHELEVFEPKE
+1539 GEHELEVFEPAE
-1551 YIQKKEFSTITVTK
+1551 YIQKEEFSTINITK
-1565 DTKNLRIELEEYKE
+1565 DTKNLRIELEDYKE

-1587 TITVKTYEVNGAN
+1587 TLKFEVWESDGKNEKQSNMFISAWAGSIRLSNNEVKDKVPYGTY
-1600 EREISSFAYVDS
+1600 D
-1612 KFAMSGETV
+1612 
-1621 KVSYGE
+1621 
-1627 HKVEL
+1627 VEL
-1632 SSTWNSMGKYD
+1632 SDYLLDKTKYD
-1643 EEKSVSSKTVK
+1643 LDKSELVKTVT
-1654 IDENN
+1654 IDDKNPN
-1659 QNVEVKL
+1659 A
-1666 TMVVKGSTPTPE
+1666 VVKFVLMLKGAT
-1678 PDPEPEPEP
+1678 PEPEPT
-1687 EPEPNPDGKGILKVE
+1687 G
-1702 VYEFSDAGAKLDAF
+1702 
-1716 ANVMLDGAFKKVKDI
+1716 
-1731 KEVSYGTHTVELSSY
+1731 
-1746 TWNMYGKYDPDKSII
+1746 
-1761 KKTVTVDANNPN
+1761 
-1773 VTVKLYKVLKGTK
+1773 
-1786 ANPPKDDEI
+1786 
-1795 TPTPGPTP
+1795 
-1803 DPKPQE
+1803 
-1809 PTKGKASWDINYTGS
+1809 KGKASWDINYTGS
-1824 RTGLNFFEQ
+1824 KVNPKFFEK
-1833 VKLYKVVDGKDEEVK
+1833 VKLYRIVDGKDEEVK
-1848 LSFNQEYKRGE
+1848 LNYNQESQHAE
-1859 IELDYGKY
+1859 IELEFGKY
-1867 AYVLNDIGDYLK
+1867 AYVLEDLPSYQK
-1879 VNVKNKRIEF
+1879 VEVKNKRIEF
-1889 TLDKANP
+1889 TLDKDNP

-1904 EDKKEV
+1904 EDKKETQKV
-1910 QIVEVRI
+1910 DLRNVEVLKENI
-1917 PKDAN
+1917 N
-1922 ESLDDYTIKVFDMK
+1922 DYTFRVFDMDGK
-1936 GNEVEGVKM
+1936 EIEGVK
-1945 NDKGFE
+1945 KTATGFE
-1951 FPATS
+1951 FPAAS
-1956 GVDYELRLEGTK
+1956 GTDYEIKIEGTK
-1968 YAYYPNIINAY
+1968 YTFYPNIINAF
-1979 PSQTFSKYINI
+1979 PSPVYSKY
-1990 VAPLILKVN
+1990 VYMTLPLPLKVN

-2004 APVEADYAVYAKTNY
+2004 KEIKAKYAVQAKNTF
-2019 GETYVTDLKK
+2019 GVTYVEDLTK
-2029 VPYIGNG
+2029 VPYIASG
-2036 NQLYQV
+2036 NQVYQV
-2042 KFLGCEQGYKL
+2042 KFISCEQGYKL

-2062 VTEYSKQEL
+2062 VTEYGRQEL
-2071 TFNFELREGEE
+2071 TFNFERDETQE
-2082 IVNKEELRALV
+2082 IVNTEDLEALIK
-2093 LEYDKIKATDA
+2093 EYDELKETDN
-2104 YKGAD
+2104 YKNAD
-2109 ADKRKAYDDA
+2109 AAKKKAYDDA
-2119 IGEAKMELAKAVTTQ
+2119 ISESKAELAKAVTSQ
-2134 EAIDALVK
+2134 DAIDALVV
-2142 KVKDARDA
+2142 KVTKARDA
-2150 IIGSMEK
+2150 IIGSMEN
-2157 LKKEELKKLLAD
+2157 LKKQELKKLLDD
-2169 ETIVKAK
+2169 ETIIKAK
-2176 DIYKFDTAKDKKAYD
+2176 DIYIFDTAEDKKAYD
-2191 EAIENGKKVY
+2191 DAITKGKEVY
-2201 ADADATEDAIDKAI
+2201 EDTNASEEAIDKAI
-2215 ADIKAALNKL
+2215 ADIKAALKKL
-2225 DGYNEADKTELKKLL
+2225 DGFDEADKTKLKKLL
-2240 DKYSEVRKSDKYWNS
+2240 DDYNKVSKSDEYWNS
-2255 TEKEREAYEDAIID
+2255 TEKEREAYQDAIIE
-2269 GTNTFNNKKASQEAV
+2269 GTNTFNNKKASQEEINA
-2284 DSAVGA
+2284 A
-2290 IKKALAGLSG
+2290 IKAIEDAIKGLSG
-2300 DKVPTEKTEP
+2300 YSTPTEKTEP
-2310 VKLDDAYVNDKY
+2310 VKLDDAYLNDKY
-2322 VRGAGTVGA
+2322 LRGTGIKGA
-2331 TVYYEL
+2331 YVYYKIVKEGQNPDDAVL
-2337 RSKEAS
+2337 RNGMLINDKDG
-2343 FANTESKPRAAMR
+2343 K
-2356 IANSGTF
+2356 F
-2363 SINVGQIH
+2363 SISVGQIQ
-2371 EDDEIIVYQKEEKK
+2371 DGDQIIVYQQEVNK
-2385 LMSEGVK
+2385 LMSDGVIVK
-2392 LNVLPLNTA
+2392 ILPLDKS
-2401 YLEQLLAKAEDVV
+2401 ELLKLIAKAEEIK
-2414 KTDAYAKAS
+2414 KTDQYKYAPKDRQKDLDD
-2423 EANKTAL
+2423 ELANAIKVNANENSSMEDIDKTIINL
-2430 TDAIAKANKVLADSK
+2430 RSAIA
-2445 ANKEDVDEAAG
+2445 
-2456 ELERAIKAIDE
+2456 
-2467 ESIASVTVTFYY
+2467 SIENYEIIRHEVTFYP
-2479 NNGDKAVEEK
+2479 NNETDPWTVKIIDGEK
-2489 LLKGKTV
+2489 V
-2496 SKPDDPH
+2496 NRPDDPF
-2503 RDGYIFKGWFAD
+2503 RKGFIFKGWFID
-2515 EKMTQEFD
+2515 EEMTQEFD
-2523 FKAAINENTNIY
+2523 FEAAINENTNIY
-2535 AKWEEIIHL
+2535 AKWEEIIEYEI
-2544 VTFDPANGEATWT
+2544 TFDPNNGKATWT
-2557 EKVRESE
+2557 EKVRQGE

-2583 FDGKNYDFNT
+2583 FNGENYDFNT
-2593 SVTENIKLIAAW
+2593 SVMANIKLIARW
-2605 KENVVEPHPHPE
+2605 EENK
-2617 PQPDPYE
+2617 PQPQPQ
-2624 PYRPEPKPYRPSK
+2624 PEPKPYEPYEPYEPSPRPYRPHR

-2645 KNNEDK
+2645 NNNEDK
-2651 KDEKPVETKK
+2651 KDEKLVETKK
-2661 DLGIITEYPASPV
+2661 DYGIITEYPINPV
-2674 ETVVLK
+2674 ELK
-2680 DIPAGP
+2680 DVPAGP
-2686 EGEAIRNLVSYGIIQ
+2686 EGEAIRNLVSYGVI
-2701 GTGKGKF
+2701 KGMGNSKF
-2708 EGNKT
+2708 QGNKT
-2713 INRAMVTRVFML
+2713 ITRAMVTRVFML

-2736 YFDDVKNDKWYAE
+2736 YFTDVTNDKWYAE

-2763 TDGTFKADKKVTR
+2763 ADGTFKADKKVTR

-2782 LMNLLKANGIE
+2782 LNNLLKVNGIE

-2802 KDFAKADSWARDAMI
+2802 KEFAKADSWAKDAMI

-2824 VNVEASGKFGPQSK
+2824 VNVEASGKFGPKSK

-2848 DLLIKLVKVKEK
+2848 DLLIKLIKIKEK

>member
-15 LCLCMIFSLFGGYT
+15 LCLCMIFSLFAGYT

-44 DVEKQSPGYEEAYL
+44 DVEKQSPCYEEAYL

-76 ESEFKSMFAGIEV
+76 EGELKSMFAGIEV
-89 ISRAELLVSSLCVR
+89 ISRAELLVPSLCVR
-103 LNKSDLDAIKAL
+103 LNKSNLDAIKAL

-185 SHDAFYLSNSG
+185 SHDAFYLSNAG

-217 DNTQDKKLYE
+217 DNTQDQKLYK

-347 NFVIAAGNEGEYQ
+347 NFVIAAGNEGDYQ
-360 GNLNI
+360 GELNI

-371 TMAAPGIATNAIT
+371 TIASPGIATNAIT

-391 TMYVPVITHN
+391 SMYVPVITHD
-401 GSKYIFQTA
+401 GTKYIFQTA
-410 GDAQYKKG
+410 GDVQYKKG

-425 GNGFIKA
+425 GNGVVKA

-447 VALIKRGGN
+447 VAFIKRGGN

-612 VPHVDQKTGQT
+612 VPHVDPKTGQT

-629 GAGVMNLTKASKLDY
+629 GAGVMNLTKASMLDF

-659 NVDDKITLNLTIHNY
+659 NVDNEITLNLTIHNY
-674 SGTQKVLT
+674 SSEPKTLT

-776 EKPLYEFDFESEKPM
+776 EKPLYEFDFETEKPM

-818 DKDRTFNNV
+818 DKGKTFNNV

-833 NFDDINEKKNTAEEP
+833 NFDDIDEKKNTAEEP

-932 GDYTLRLTAAAIK
+932 GDYTLRLTAAAMK

-956 DIKFTIDTVAP
+956 EIKFTIDTVAP

-974 DENTRTLTFDIKEE
+974 DENTRELTFGIKEE

-1041 TAEMLVFKDMFGS
+1041 TAEMLIFKDMFGS

-1077 GKELKNYEHLK
+1077 GKELKNHEHLK
-1088 FGKYKLVVTNYSNK
+1088 FGKYKLIVTDYSNK
-1102 FELKGESEIPFEI
+1102 FELKGESEIAFEI

-1122 KITLEFTEIPT
+1122 KITLVFTEIPT

-1195 KEGYSITFDEDMPF
+1195 KEGYTITFGDDMPF
-1209 TVNGSTNYSTVT
+1209 TVNSSTNYSTVT

-1246 KDSKNG
+1246 RDSKNG

-1276 YIEKPYEYVTLTQE
+1276 FIEKPYEYVTLTQE

-1297 FTYEEIGDKKFKFNI
+1297 FTYEEIGDKKFTFTI

-1326 YGWVT
+1326 YAWIGDYD
-1331 NGKEG
+1331 NGK
-1336 KAFDYEKGGIEL
+1336 KFDYTPGMEL
-1348 TPGTYYVEAEA
+1348 EPGTYYVEAIA
-1359 DKERFGETTLTIDK
+1359 DRERFGETTLTIDK

-1386 TDPVE
+1386 TEAVE
-1391 VEFNWTKYSDSDK
+1391 VEFNWKAYSETDK
-1404 MSEGAIFVNDDNLPA
+1404 ISEGAIFVNDDNLPA

-1429 LTGTKGELIKK
+1429 LTGTKGEPIKK

-1476 FIVNSNEYQVEFVIK
+1476 FVVNSNEYQVEFAIE

-1514 VSPVKFNLDEDYET
+1514 ISPVSFILDGDEET
-1528 EYTDGVVELSL
+1528 EYTDGEVELTL

-1551 YIQKKEFSTITVTK
+1551 YIQKEKFSTITVTK

-1579 PPAPEGEG
+1579 PPATSGEG
-1587 TITVKTYEVNGAN
+1587 TITVKIYEVNGKN
-1600 EREISSFAYVDS
+1600 ERETTSFAYVDS
-1612 KFAMSGETV
+1612 KFAMGGETV
-1621 KVSYGE
+1621 KVPYGE
-1627 HKVEL
+1627 HTVKL
-1632 SSTWNSMGKYD
+1632 ASTWNRLGKYD

-1678 PDPEPEPEP
+1678 P
-1687 EPEPNPDGKGILKVE
+1687 EPEPNPDGKGTIKVE
-1702 VYEFSDAGAKLDAF
+1702 VYEFSDAGAKLEKF
-1716 ANVMLDGAFKKVKDI
+1716 ASYDI
-1731 KEVSYGTHTVELSSY
+1731 DNKSSYESKPIEVDFGTHVIELYKY

-1761 KKTVTVDANNPN
+1761 KKTVTVDEKNPN
-1773 VTVKLYKVLKGTK
+1773 LTVKLYKVLKGTK
-1786 ANPPKDDEI
+1786 ANPPKDEET

-1809 PTKGKASWDINYTGS
+1809 PTKGKASWDIKYTGS

-1833 VKLYKVVDGKDEEVK
+1833 VKLY
-1848 LSFNQEYKRGE
+1848 
-1859 IELDYGKY
+1859 
-1867 AYVLNDIGDYLK
+1867 
-1879 VNVKNKRIEF
+1879 
-1889 TLDKANP
+1889 
-1896 TFKAVFEI
+1896 
-1904 EDKKEV
+1904 
-1910 QIVEVRI
+1910 
-1917 PKDAN
+1917 
-1922 ESLDDYTIKVFDMK
+1922 
-1936 GNEVEGVKM
+1936 
-1945 NDKGFE
+1945 
-1951 FPATS
+1951 
-1956 GVDYELRLEGTK
+1956 
-1968 YAYYPNIINAY
+1968 
-1979 PSQTFSKYINI
+1979 
-1990 VAPLILKVN
+1990 IL
-1999 SLAGD
+1999 
-2004 APVEADYAVYAKTNY
+2004 
-2019 GETYVTDLKK
+2019 
-2029 VPYIGNG
+2029 
-2036 NQLYQV
+2036 
-2042 KFLGCEQGYKL
+2042 
-2053 KDEEIKEFT
+2053 
-2062 VTEYSKQEL
+2062 
-2071 TFNFELREGEE
+2071 
-2082 IVNKEELRALV
+2082 
-2093 LEYDKIKATDA
+2093 IKAT
-2104 YKGAD
+2104 
-2109 ADKRKAYDDA
+2109 
-2119 IGEAKMELAKAVTTQ
+2119 
-2134 EAIDALVK
+2134 
-2142 KVKDARDA
+2142 
-2150 IIGSMEK
+2150 
-2157 LKKEELKKLLAD
+2157 KKL
-2169 ETIVKAK
+2169 
-2176 DIYKFDTAKDKKAYD
+2176 
-2191 EAIENGKKVY
+2191 N
-2201 ADADATEDAIDKAI
+2201 
-2215 ADIKAALNKL
+2215 
-2225 DGYNEADKTELKKLL
+2225 
-2240 DKYSEVRKSDKYWNS
+2240 
-2255 TEKEREAYEDAIID
+2255 
-2269 GTNTFNNKKASQEAV
+2269 
-2284 DSAVGA
+2284 
-2290 IKKALAGLSG
+2290 
-2300 DKVPTEKTEP
+2300 
-2310 VKLDDAYVNDKY
+2310 
-2322 VRGAGTVGA
+2322 
-2331 TVYYEL
+2331 
-2337 RSKEAS
+2337 
-2343 FANTESKPRAAMR
+2343 
-2356 IANSGTF
+2356 
-2363 SINVGQIH
+2363 
-2371 EDDEIIVYQKEEKK
+2371 
-2385 LMSEGVK
+2385 
-2392 LNVLPLNTA
+2392 
-2401 YLEQLLAKAEDVV
+2401 
-2414 KTDAYAKAS
+2414 
-2423 EANKTAL
+2423 
-2430 TDAIAKANKVLADSK
+2430 
-2445 ANKEDVDEAAG
+2445 
-2456 ELERAIKAIDE
+2456 
-2467 ESIASVTVTFYY
+2467 
-2479 NNGDKAVEEK
+2479 
-2489 LLKGKTV
+2489 
-2496 SKPDDPH
+2496 
-2503 RDGYIFKGWFAD
+2503 
-2515 EKMTQEFD
+2515 
-2523 FKAAINENTNIY
+2523 
-2535 AKWEEIIHL
+2535 
-2544 VTFDPANGEATWT
+2544 
-2557 EKVRESE
+2557 
-2564 KVKEPAK
+2564 
-2571 PTKANHTFIAWQ
+2571 
-2583 FDGKNYDFNT
+2583 
-2593 SVTENIKLIAAW
+2593 
-2605 KENVVEPHPHPE
+2605 
-2617 PQPDPYE
+2617 
-2624 PYRPEPKPYRPSK
+2624 
-2637 PSEPSKPI
+2637 
-2645 KNNEDK
+2645 
-2651 KDEKPVETKK
+2651 
-2661 DLGIITEYPASPV
+2661 
-2674 ETVVLK
+2674 
-2680 DIPAGP
+2680 
-2686 EGEAIRNLVSYGIIQ
+2686 
-2701 GTGKGKF
+2701 
-2708 EGNKT
+2708 
-2713 INRAMVTRVFML
+2713 
-2725 ISKDKAIDKDV
+2725 
-2736 YFDDVKNDKWYAE
+2736 
-2749 SVKWAA
+2749 
-2755 AKGIIAGY
+2755 
-2763 TDGTFKADKKVTR
+2763 
-2776 QEFCVM
+2776 
-2782 LMNLLKANGIE
+2782 
-2793 LETVVPVDE
+2793 
-2802 KDFAKADSWARDAMI
+2802 
-2817 AMKRAGL
+2817 
-2824 VNVEASGKFGPQSK
+2824 
-2838 FTREELAKTI
+2838 
-2848 DLLIKLVKVKEK
+2848 